1 MERSNDL
8 LLRTLKPEATGFLRQ
23 VVRQSYCGLHNED
36 CVLGQGS
43 EEAGLLDMEEIWMLA
58 AFAKQQMTT
67 SHSVRLSKLDPSLWG
82 HIRKNAG
89 LLLKPYIGEI
99 SGLELQPATPFQWSE
114 APEASQVCRLSWDL
128 RTPPDSPSSSS
139 SDVVQENV
147 VSLQSKAACQAMAAL
162 LLANIHAPDFKP
174 AITLTDLK
182 DSHSIFWLDGLSIM
196 YYAAPDAATAWAL
209 AKALLVRDPE
219 GHSNNLS

>member
-1 MERSNDL
+1 MQAELGFTVRGTTDAALVLQQSIAVGAPANG
-8 LLRTLKPEATGFLRQ
+8 LRWLWELKRQ
-23 VVRQSYCGLHNED
+23 LHAPTE
-36 CVLGQGS
+36 G
-43 EEAGLLDMEEIWMLA
+43 M
-58 AFAKQQMTT
+58 
-67 SHSVRLSKLDPSLWG
+67 
-82 HIRKNAG
+82 
-89 LLLKPYIGEI
+89 
-99 SGLELQPATPFQWSE
+99 PA
-114 APEASQVCRLSWDL
+114 